1 MATTAWL
8 YATTA
13 SGGSSWPGYATGA
26 PDGLSAFLDAGSG
39 DTLTLSGFGAQAA
52 IGSPPV
58 SIDAVRVRVRMRA
71 LSGGFAD
78 EGEFKANGSNLNP
91 PMSVGSTLSD
101 YTWTAPAGLNTWAAL
116 GTLTVTSTM
125 GSNRHSREIDSVG
138 VQVDYTSAT
147 PVTPLPIEGEGVTS
161 LTATSLHAVLLPIVG
176 EGITTLVASYLP
188 QGFVALPVIGEGVT
202 TLTAT
207 NVHAVSLPVIGEG
220 TIVATVT
227 NWHVIGLAPIVGEGR
242 VRVDAHRLVPTIVR
256 RPPRT
261 LDQLITGSHR
271 RADHVIIRDGARAGE
286 RLPLIGGTLTLDET
300 DGIRATGSLQLPPIG
315 WLIDYLDPLTTRVE
329 LDVVLAIIGDDGTT
343 HAWRKAVV
351 HATAMPIEVSATGG
365 LQVQVQVADRA
376 DWISKTGMRE
386 HYAGSGATSIMTHAI
401 RLATMRAPWLPI
413 GDITDPGYTAGVD
426 LLVGGVGEDPWTE
439 AVRLAWSVGQRLYVD
454 ADGSLASQSVLMPDR
469 TDARWVSG
477 EAGCLISSM
486 STERSDA
493 NVCNALGV
501 EWEEPRPDD
510 ADEGWTPRGGVEWWV
525 DVDGPLGTSGPL
537 GERARKFAG
546 DTSVIG
552 TPTHARDV
560 AMSHGLSQQG
570 VLLPLDF
577 VVRCDPRLD
586 IGSVVHVDRPE
597 LGVAER
603 CRISQLIFQ
612 LGSSLMGG
620 SMGERR
626 YG

>member
-1 MATTAWL
+1 MPTTAWL
-8 YATTA
+8 YATELVA
-13 SGGSSWPGYATGA
+13 DSGTSYPGRALGA
-26 PDGLSAFLDAGSG
+26 PNGGVASISGSNNSG
-39 DTLTLSGFGAQAA
+39 VEVGGFGVQAA
-52 IGSPPV
+52 IGAEPL
-58 SIDAVRVRVRMRA
+58 SIDAVEVVVRARRSSTAVTCRITVA
-71 LSGGFAD
+71 GTQYTVTPGASLAD
-78 EGEFKANGSNLNP
+78 V
-91 PMSVGSTLSD
+91 SVPTGVL
-101 YTWTAPAGLNTWAAL
+101 TWEQL
-116 GTLTVTSTM
+116 GTLTVEARKGVGAGTFDV
-125 GSNRHSREIDSVG
+125 DSVG
-138 VQVDYTSAT
+138 VRVTYTSAT
-147 PVTPLPIEGEGVTS
+147 PVTPTPIAGEGTTS
-161 LTATSLHAVLLPIVG
+161 LTATSLHAVALPVVG
-176 EGITTLVASYLP
+176 EGTTTLVVSYLP
-188 QGFVALPVIGEGVT
+188 QGFVTLPVEGEGRT

-220 TIVATVT
+220 VVQALVS
-227 NWHVIGLAPIVGEGR
+227 NWHSIGLTPTVGEGA
-242 VRVDAHRLVPTIVR
+242 VRLSAHRLIPTIVR

-329 LDVVLAIIGDDGTT
+329 LDVVLAIVGDDGTT

-376 DWISKTGMRE
+376 DWISKAGMRE
-386 HYAGSGATSIMTHAI
+386 HYAGRGATSIMTHAI

-439 AVRLAWSVGQRLYVD
+439 AVRLAWSVGQRLYID
-454 ADGSLASQSVLMPDR
+454 ADGRLASQSVLMPDR

-493 NVCNALGV
+493 EVCNALGV

-525 DVDGPLGTSGPL
+525 DVDGPLGTQGPL
-537 GERARKFAG
+537 GERVRKFAG

-552 TPTHARDV
+552 TPAHARDV

-577 VVRCDPRLD
+577 AVRCDPRLD

-597 LGVAER
+597 IGVAER
-603 CRISQLIFQ
+603 CRISQLTYQ
-612 LGSSLMGG
+612 LGGSLMGG

>member
-1 MATTAWL
+1 MPTTAWR
-8 YATTA
+8 YATA
-13 SGGSSWPGYATGA
+13 LVADSGTTLPGAALDA
-26 PDGLSAFLDAGSG
+26 PDSG
-39 DTLTLSGFGAQAA
+39 VASIGNPNNSYVEIGGFGVQAA
-52 IGSPPV
+52 IGSQPL
-58 SIDAVRVRVRMRA
+58 SIDAVEVVVRARRSSTDVTCRITVA
-71 LSGGFAD
+71 GKQYTVTPGTSL
-78 EGEFKANGSNLNP
+78 ANITVPTGVL
-91 PMSVGSTLSD
+91 
-101 YTWTAPAGLNTWAAL
+101 TWAQL
-116 GTLTVTSTM
+116 GTLTVRATRVD
-125 GSNRHSREIDSVG
+125 GSGTFDVDSVG
-138 VQVDYTSAT
+138 VRVTYTSAT
-147 PVTPLPIEGEGVTS
+147 PVTLLPILGEGVTS
-161 LTATSLHAVLLPIVG
+161 LTATSLHAVALPVIG
-176 EGITTLVASYLP
+176 EGATTLLVAYLP
-188 QGFVALPVIGEGVT
+188 QGFVTLPVIGGGVT

-207 NVHAVSLPVIGEG
+207 NVHAVGLPVIGEG
-220 TIVATVT
+220 VVQALVS
-227 NWHVIGLAPIVGEGR
+227 NWHMIGLAPTVGEGA
-242 VRVDAHRLVPTIVR
+242 VRMSAHRLVPTIVR

-386 HYAGSGATSIMTHAI
+386 HYAGSGATSIMSHAI
-401 RLATMRAPWLPI
+401 RLVTMRAPWLPI
-413 GDITDPGYTAGVD
+413 GDITDPGYSAGVD
-426 LLVGGVGEDPWTE
+426 LLVGGVGEDPWSE
-439 AVRLAWSVGQRLYVD
+439 AVRLAWSVGQWLYID
-454 ADGSLASQSVLMPDR
+454 ADGRLASSSVLMPDR

-477 EAGCLISSM
+477 EDGCLISSM
-486 STERSDA
+486 NTERSDA
-493 NVCNALGV
+493 DVCNVLGV
-501 EWEEPRPDD
+501 EWEEPKPED
-510 ADEGWTPRGGVEWWV
+510 ADEDWTPQGGIEWWE
-525 DVDGPLGTSGPL
+525 DRDGPLGTSGPL
-537 GERARKFAG
+537 GERIRKFSG

-552 TPTHARDV
+552 TPAHARDV

-577 VVRCDPRLD
+577 AVRCDPRLD

-603 CRISQLIFQ
+603 CRISQLTFQ
-612 LGSSLMGG
+612 LGGSLMGG

>member
-1 MATTAWL
+1 MPTTAWR
-8 YATTA
+8 YATDLLYD
-13 SGGSSWPGYATGA
+13 SGTSSPFGALGA
-26 PDGLSAFLDAGSG
+26 PDSSAATIGNPNNSRVEVG
-39 DTLTLSGFGAQAA
+39 GFGVQAA
-52 IGSPPV
+52 IGTEPL
-58 SIDAVRVRVRMRA
+58 SIDAVEVVVRARRSSTAVTCRITVA
-71 LSGGFAD
+71 GTQYTVTPGTSLAD
-78 EGEFKANGSNLNP
+78 V
-91 PMSVGSTLSD
+91 SVPTGVL
-101 YTWTAPAGLNTWAAL
+101 TWAQL
-116 GTLTVTSTM
+116 GTLTVIATRVSGAGTFDV
-125 GSNRHSREIDSVG
+125 DSVG
-138 VQVDYTSAT
+138 VRVTYTSAT
-147 PVTPLPIEGEGVTS
+147 RVTPLPIEGEGVTS
-161 LTATSLHAVLLPIVG
+161 LTVTSLHAVALPVVG
-176 EGITTLVASYLP
+176 EGITSIIVSYLP
-188 QGFVALPVIGEGVT
+188 AGSVSLPVNGEGVT

-220 TIVATVT
+220 VVQALVS
-227 NWHVIGLAPIVGEGR
+227 NWHMIGLAPTVGEGA
-242 VRVDAHRLVPTIVR
+242 VRMSAHRLVPTIVR

-271 RADHVIIRDGARAGE
+271 RADHVIIRDGTRAGE

-315 WLIDYLDPLTTRVE
+315 WLVDYLDPLTTRVE

-439 AVRLAWSVGQRLYVD
+439 AVRLAWSVGQRLYID

-469 TDARWVSG
+469 TDTRWVSG

-493 NVCNALGV
+493 DVCNALGV

-537 GERARKFAG
+537 GERARRFAG

-552 TPTHARDV
+552 TPAHARDV

-577 VVRCDPRLD
+577 AVRCDPRLD

-603 CRISQLIFQ
+603 CRISQLTFQ
-612 LGSSLMGG
+612 LGGSLLGG

>member
-8 YATTA
+8 YATELVA
-13 SGGSSWPGYATGA
+13 DSGTTLPGNALEA
-26 PDGLSAFLDAGSG
+26 PDGAAASIDGSNNSRVEVG
-39 DTLTLSGFGAQAA
+39 GFGVQAA
-52 IGSPPV
+52 IGAEPL
-58 SIDAVRVRVRMRA
+58 SIDAVEVVVRARRSSTAVACRITVA
-71 LSGGFAD
+71 GTATDVTPSTSLAD
-78 EGEFKANGSNLNP
+78 ITRTPSL
-91 PMSVGSTLSD
+91 
-101 YTWTAPAGLNTWAAL
+101 TWAQL
-116 GTLTVTSTM
+116 GTLTVIATKVSGAGTFDV
-125 GSNRHSREIDSVG
+125 DSVG
-138 VQVDYTSAT
+138 VRVTYTSAT
-147 PVTPLPIEGEGVTS
+147 PVTPLPVEGEGVTS

-176 EGITTLVASYLP
+176 EGATTLVATYLP
-188 QGFVALPVIGEGVT
+188 TGFVILPVIGEGRT
-202 TLTAT
+202 SLTAT
-207 NVHAVSLPVIGEG
+207 NVHAVALPIVGEG
-220 TIVATVT
+220 TVVATVT
-227 NWHVIGLAPIVGEGR
+227 NWHLIGLTPTVGEGA
-242 VRVDAHRLVPTIVR
+242 VRLSAHRLIPTIVR

-271 RADHVIIRDGARAGE
+271 RADHVIIRDGTRAGE

-300 DGIRATGSLQLPPIG
+300 DGIRATGSLQLPPLG

-329 LDVVLAIIGDDGTT
+329 LDVVLAIVGDDGTD

-376 DWISKTGMRE
+376 DWISKAGMRE

-439 AVRLAWSVGQRLYVD
+439 AVRLAWSVGQRLYID
-454 ADGSLASQSVLMPDR
+454 ADGALASQSVLMPDR

-493 NVCNALGV
+493 EVCNALGV

-525 DVDGPLGTSGPL
+525 DVDGPLGTQGPL
-537 GERARKFAG
+537 GERARRFGG

-552 TPTHARDV
+552 TPAHARDV

-577 VVRCDPRLD
+577 AVRCDPRLD
-586 IGSVVHVDRPE
+586 IGSVVHVERPE
-597 LGVAER
+597 IGVAER
-603 CRISQLIFQ
+603 CRISQLTYQ

>member
-1 MATTAWL
+1 M
-8 YATTA
+8 
-13 SGGSSWPGYATGA
+13 
-26 PDGLSAFLDAGSG
+26 
-39 DTLTLSGFGAQAA
+39 
-52 IGSPPV
+52 
-58 SIDAVRVRVRMRA
+58 RV
-71 LSGGFAD
+71 
-78 EGEFKANGSNLNP
+78 
-91 PMSVGSTLSD
+91 T
-101 YTWTAPAGLNTWAAL
+101 
-116 GTLTVTSTM
+116 
-125 GSNRHSREIDSVG
+125 
-138 VQVDYTSAT
+138 YTSAT
-147 PVTPLPIEGEGVTS
+147 PVTLTPTTGEGKTS
-161 LTATSLHAVLLPIVG
+161 LTATSLHAVLLPVVG
-176 EGITTLVASYLP
+176 EGATALVVSYLP
-188 QGFVALPVIGEGVT
+188 SGFVILPVIGEGVT

-220 TIVATVT
+220 VVQALVT
-227 NWHVIGLAPIVGEGR
+227 NWHLIGLAPTVGEGA
-242 VRVDAHRLVPTIVR
+242 VRLSAHRLVPTIVR

-261 LDQLITGSHR
+261 LDQLIAGSHR
-271 RADHVIIRDGARAGE
+271 RADHVIIRDGTRAGE

-329 LDVVLAIIGDDGTT
+329 VDVILAIIGDDGTT

-439 AVRLAWSVGQRLYVD
+439 AVRLAWSVGQRLYID

-493 NVCNALGV
+493 DVCNALGV

-510 ADEGWTPRGGVEWWV
+510 ADEGWTPRGGIEWWE
-525 DVDGPLGTSGPL
+525 DSDGPLGTQGPL
-537 GERARKFAG
+537 GERARRFAG

-552 TPTHARDV
+552 TPAHARDV

-577 VVRCDPRLD
+577 AVRCDPRLD

-603 CRISQLIFQ
+603 CRISQLTYQ
-612 LGSSLMGG
+612 LGGSLMGG